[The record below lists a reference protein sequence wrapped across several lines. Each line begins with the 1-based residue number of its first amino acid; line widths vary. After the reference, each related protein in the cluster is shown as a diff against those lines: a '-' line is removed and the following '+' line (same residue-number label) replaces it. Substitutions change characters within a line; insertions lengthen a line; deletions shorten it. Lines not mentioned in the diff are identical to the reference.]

1 MLRPA
6 WRWPFLLSAVA
17 AGLLMALAA
26 APATAAPPTFRVFTP
41 VSLPTGLATGPDGN
55 IWATSTAADSVM
67 RTTPGG
73 LSEQFTAGIALGG
86 DPLGITAGPDGN
98 MWFVE
103 NAASR
108 ILKQATNGNV
118 VGTFPLPAGRGP
130 SAIVAGP
137 DGNLWFTESTGNRIG
152 RVTTDGSVT
161 EFPPAPSPLNGPG
174 DITAGA
180 DGNLWFTEVA
190 GNSIGRITPTGA
202 ITQFSFFRDNA
213 QPLAITAGADGNLWF
228 TEAGLPNIGRINP
241 GSGSATDFPISSIAS
256 AITAGSDGNVW
267 FTLSN
272 GSIGRITP
280 AGVVTEFPV
289 PTTVLP
295 AGTTFSD
302 LRTGPDA
309 NLWAA
314 TSNGKLLRITTGAT
328 PPRFTDPASIK
339 VPGTGDSGIADPYPA
354 TIEAD
359 GLQGT
364 VTKVTVRLNGVHHG
378 FASDIHA
385 QLVGPQGQS
394 AVLMANAT
402 DRIGDAG
409 PLAQPDVFDGDVL
422 TFSDGAPAPGRRP
435 TTGVFAPFDPGF
447 LLAFTPPAPPNV
459 PAPPASL
466 AVFNGTNPNGTWKLF
481 LVDDDGHTELVRPTT
496 GVIAGG
502 WSLDIQTTGPPPV
515 QLPAVQLPAVQ
526 LPAPDPIIVPGPTVT
541 VAGQSAPAADT
552 TRPTLK
558 LGKLQTRMKLRD
570 FRKGV
575 RVQVTPSE
583 PVTLDTTLTATP
595 RTVFERTTKLSRAQT
610 LVLKPSAKLLGAQTR
625 TFRVRL
631 RFVATDGAANRT
643 TVSRTITVTR

>member
-1 MLRPA
+1 MPAPA
-6 WRWPFLLSAVA
+6 WRRPLLLSAVA
-17 AGLLMALAA
+17 AGLLTPLAA
-26 APATAAPPTFRVFTP
+26 APAHAAPPTFRAFTP

-55 IWATSTAADSVM
+55 IWATSAAADSVM
-67 RTTPGG
+67 RITPSG
-73 LSEQFTAGIALGG
+73 LSQQFTSGMTLGG

-98 MWFVE
+98 MWLVE
-103 NAASR
+103 NDASR
-108 ILKQATNGNV
+108 VLRLATD
-118 VGTFPLPAGRGP
+118 GTVLGTVPLPAGRGP

-152 RVTTDGSVT
+152 RVTTSGNAQ
-161 EFPPAPSPLNGPG
+161 EFSPTFPDTLNGPS
-174 DITAGA
+174 DIAAGA
-180 DGNLWFTEVA
+180 DGNLWFTEPA
-190 GNSIGRITPTGA
+190 ANRIRRITPAGDFTGSF
-202 ITQFSFFRDNA
+202 TFFRDNA
-213 QPLAITAGADGNLWF
+213 QPGAITAGGDGNLWF
-228 TEAGLPNIGRINP
+228 TEANFPAIGRINP
-241 GSGSATDFPISSIAS
+241 ASGAATDFPISSIAGPV
-256 AITAGSDGNVW
+256 TAGSDGNVW
-267 FTLSN
+267 FTMAN

-289 PTTVLP
+289 PAAVLP
-295 AGTTFSD
+295 AGTTFID
-302 LRTGPDA
+302 IRTGPDA
-309 NLWAA
+309 NLWAS

-328 PPRFTDPASIK
+328 PPRFTDSAQIK

-402 DRIGDAG
+402 DRLPPG
-409 PLAQPDVFDGDVL
+409 PPEADVFDGDVL

-447 LLAFTPPAPPNV
+447 LLAFVPPAPPNV
-459 PAPPASL
+459 PAPPANL
-466 AVFNGTNPNGTWKLF
+466 AVFNGTNPNGAWKLF
-481 LVDDDGHTELVRPTT
+481 LVDDSDHPETIRTTT

-515 QLPAVQLPAVQ
+515 QLPPVQ

-541 VAGQSAPAADT
+541 VAGQSTSPAADT

-558 LGKLQTRMKLRD
+558 LAKLQTRMKLRD

-575 RVQVTPSE
+575 SMQVTPSE
-583 PVTLDTTLTATP
+583 PVTLDTTLFVSP
-595 RTVFERTTKLSRAQT
+595 RLVFDRTSKLSRAQT
-610 LVLKPSAKLLGAQTR
+610 VVVKPSAKLLGSQKR
-625 TFRVRL
+625 TFKVRL

-643 TVSRTITVTR
+643 TLQRTITVTP

>member
-1 MLRPA
+1 MPAPA
-6 WRWPFLLSAVA
+6 WRRLLLSSAVA
-17 AGLLMALAA
+17 GLLTPLAA
-26 APATAAPPTFRVFTP
+26 VPAHAAPPSFRAFTP

-67 RTTPGG
+67 RITPGG
-73 LSEQFTAGIALGG
+73 LSEQFTSGIALGG

-98 MWFVE
+98 LWFVE
-103 NAASR
+103 NDASR
-108 ILKQATNGNV
+108 IQKQATNGNI
-118 VGTFPLPAGRGP
+118 VGTFSLPAGRGP
-130 SAIVAGP
+130 SAIAAGP
-137 DGNLWFTESTGNRIG
+137 DGNLWFTESNGNRIG
-152 RVTTDGSVT
+152 RVTTSGDVT
-161 EFPPAPSPLNGPG
+161 EFPPAPSPLNGPA

-180 DGNLWFTEVA
+180 DGNLWFTEPA
-190 GNSIGRITPTGA
+190 GNSIGRITPAGA

-213 QPLAITAGADGNLWF
+213 QPGAITAGADGNLWF
-228 TEAGLPNIGRINP
+228 TESNFPAIGRIQP
-241 GSGSATDFPISSIAS
+241 GSGSATDFPIPSIAGP
-256 AITAGSDGNVW
+256 ITAGPDGNVW
-267 FTLSN
+267 FTMAN

-280 AGVVTEFPV
+280 AGVVTAFPV

-309 NLWAA
+309 NLWAT
-314 TSNGKLLRITTGAT
+314 TSNGKLLRITTGVT
-328 PPRFTDPASIK
+328 PPRFTDPAAIK

-354 TIEAD
+354 TTEAD

-378 FASDIHA
+378 FAGDIHA

-402 DRIGDAG
+402 DRLPPG
-409 PLAQPDVFDGDVL
+409 PQELDVFDGDVL

-447 LLAFTPPAPPNV
+447 LLAFVPPAPPNV
-459 PAPPASL
+459 PPPPASL
-466 AVFNGTNPNGTWKLF
+466 AVFNGTNPNGAWKLF
-481 LVDDDGHTELVRPTT
+481 LVDDNDHSETTRPTT

-526 LPAPDPIIVPGPTVT
+526 LPAPDPIIVPGPAVT
-541 VAGQSAPAADT
+541 VAGQGTPAADT
-552 TRPTLK
+552 TRPTLR

-583 PVTLDTTLTATP
+583 PVTLDTTLSATP

-610 LVLKPSAKLLGAQTR
+610 LVLKPSAKLLGAQKR
-625 TFRVRL
+625 TFKVRL

>member
-1 MLRPA
+1 MPASA
-6 WRWPFLLSAVA
+6 WRRLLLFSAVA
-17 AGLLMALAA
+17 GLLTPLAA
-26 APATAAPPTFRVFTP
+26 LPAHAAPPSFRSFTP
-41 VSLPTGLATGPDGN
+41 VSLPTGLASGPDGN
-55 IWATSTAADSVM
+55 LWATSAAADSVM
-67 RTTPGG
+67 RITPGG

-98 MWFVE
+98 LWFVE
-103 NAASR
+103 NDASR
-108 ILKQATNGNV
+108 IQKQAINGNI

-130 SAIVAGP
+130 TAIVAGP
-137 DGNLWFTESTGNRIG
+137 DGNLWFTESAGNRIG
-152 RVTTDGSVT
+152 RVTTDGSIT
-161 EFPPAPSPLNGPG
+161 EFAPTPPDALSGPA
-174 DITAGA
+174 DIAAGA
-180 DGNLWFTEVA
+180 DGNLWFTEPA
-190 GNSIGRITPTGA
+190 ANSIRQITPTGA
-202 ITQFSFFRDNA
+202 FTQFSFFRDNA
-213 QPLAITAGADGNLWF
+213 QPLAITAGPDGNLWF
-228 TEAGLPNIGRINP
+228 TESAFPAIGRIDP
-241 GSGSATDFPISSIAS
+241 TSGAARDFPVPSIAS
-256 AITAGSDGNVW
+256 AITAGPDGRVW
-267 FTLSN
+267 FTMAN

-280 AGVVTEFPV
+280 AGVMTAFPV

-314 TSNGKLLRITTGAT
+314 TSNGKLLRITTGVT
-328 PPRFTDPASIK
+328 PPRFTDSAIIR

-394 AVLMANAT
+394 AVLMANPT
-402 DRIGDAG
+402 DRLGDVG
-409 PLAQPDVFDGDVL
+409 LARPDVFDGEVL
-422 TFSDGAPAPGRRP
+422 TFSDGAPAPPRRP
-435 TTGVFAPFDPGF
+435 SSGVFAPFNPGF
-447 LLAFTPPAPPNV
+447 LLAFEPPAPPNV

-466 AVFNGTNPNGTWKLF
+466 AVFNGTNPNGAWKLF

-502 WSLDIQTTGPPPV
+502 WSLDIETTGPPPV
-515 QLPAVQLPAVQ
+515 QLPAPPPVQ

-541 VAGQSAPAADT
+541 VAGQGAPAADT

-570 FRKGV
+570 FRQGV

-583 PVTLDTTLTATP
+583 PVTLDTTLSATP

-610 LVLKPSAKLLGAQTR
+610 LVLKPSAKLLGAQKR
-625 TFRVRL
+625 TFKVRL

>member
-1 MLRPA
+1 MPRAA
-6 WRWPFLLSAVA
+6 WRWPLLLPALV
-17 AGLLMALAA
+17 AGLLTPLAA
-26 APATAAPPTFRVFTP
+26 APAHAAPPSFRAFTP

-67 RTTPGG
+67 QITPGG
-73 LSEQFTAGIALGG
+73 TSQQFTAGIALGS

-103 NAASR
+103 NSASR
-108 ILKQATNGNV
+108 IQKQATNGNI

-130 SAIVAGP
+130 TAIAAGP
-137 DGNLWFTESTGNRIG
+137 DGNLWFTESAGNRIG
-152 RVTTDGSVT
+152 RVTTDGSIT
-161 EFPPAPSPLNGPG
+161 EFSAIPPGAPLNGPA
-174 DITAGA
+174 DITAGP
-180 DGNLWFTEVA
+180 DGNLWFTEPA
-190 GNSIGRITPTGA
+190 ANSVRRITPAGA
-202 ITQFSFFRDNA
+202 ITQFSFFRDSA

-228 TEAGLPNIGRINP
+228 TEAGSPNIGRINP
-241 GSGSATDFPISSIAS
+241 GSGSAVDFPVSSLAH

-267 FTLSN
+267 FALAS

-314 TSNGKLLRITTGAT
+314 TTNGKLLRITTGAT
-328 PPRFTDPASIK
+328 PPRFTDPAQIK

-402 DRIGDAG
+402 DRLPPG
-409 PLAQPDVFDGDVL
+409 PQELDVFDGDVL

-447 LLAFTPPAPPNV
+447 LLAFVPPAPPNV

-481 LVDDDGHTELVRPTT
+481 LVDDNDHTETTRPTT

-502 WSLDIQTTGPPPV
+502 WSLDIQTSGPPPV
-515 QLPAVQLPAVQ
+515 QLPAPPPVQ
-526 LPAPDPIIVPGPTVT
+526 LPAPDPIVVPGPTVT
-541 VAGQSAPAADT
+541 VAGQSTPAADT

-558 LGKLQTRMKLRD
+558 LGTLQTRLKLRD

-583 PVTLDTTLTATP
+583 PVTLDTTLSATP

-610 LVLKPSAKLLGAQTR
+610 LVLKPSAKLLGAQKR
-625 TFRVRL
+625 TFKVRL

-643 TVSRTITVTR
+643 TVQRTITVTP